1 MDSQA
6 LERLLE
12 AAAKQRERD
21 ATEENERIQAEEHN
35 MSIASTYN
43 ILEHIATVKDLVKR
57 CDAINT
63 GKTEYSAE
71 LCLSWRSDCRNVGTV
86 IHEQGGCDL
95 MMWVV
100 DAFVPRVMHCNFD
113 QGFDGVGTGGDL
125 WVH

>member
-1 MDSQA
+1 
-6 LERLLE
+6 
-12 AAAKQRERD
+12 
-21 ATEENERIQAEEHN
+21 